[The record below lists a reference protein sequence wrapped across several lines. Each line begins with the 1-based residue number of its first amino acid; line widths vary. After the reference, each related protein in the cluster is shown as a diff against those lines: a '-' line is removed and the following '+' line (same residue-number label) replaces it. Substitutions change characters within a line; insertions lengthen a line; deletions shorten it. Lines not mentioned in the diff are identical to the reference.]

1 MKMRKSKKL
10 LAIILAALMAVS
22 ATSVFAVSAAQD
34 DEEQIA
40 AVEQSQDV
48 GADDE
53 EDVTLAANEDVDFDG
68 AEQESDALAAM
79 DDQHKVAAEEDE
91 EVIAVDNPHE
101 EPAPVPGNVVN
112 LQKTSY
118 DTNGITLTWNAVPNA
133 TGYFVYYYNAD
144 GEEGGWHKAGTV
156 KGATTFRLNRLRNT
170 TQYHFQVSAFINY
183 NGKTYE
189 GNRTLKKTATQPGK
203 VGGLIRVRSSQIIE
217 LQWSQNT
224 KATGYRIYRSSP
236 ESGNKEVLYKTII
249 GKKNCKFVD
258 NNIKVG
264 NIYVYNVKTFR
275 ECNNGASYTSPS
287 TRLKCLSGLGAPAFQ
302 ISTSR
307 SRVDLVWNYNRYAT
321 RYDIYCYT
329 SANATSGT
337 KLGSTTSNRFTSPR
351 LQPGKKLWFRVYP
364 LYVTKQHSIT
374 GTAVNRTLTVNGT
387 IYGRSMGN
395 TYVEISID
403 RQHMWYYKNGKL
415 IVETDV
421 VTGNA
426 DGWHNTPKGFHSIYS
441 RARNTT
447 LSGPGYSS
455 FVEYWMAFCGGCGIH
470 DASWRSR
477 FGGSIYKGDGSHG
490 CVNTPIDKVR
500 IIYNNTTTGT
510 PVIIY

>member
-10 LAIILAALMAVS
+10 LAILLAAVMAVS
-22 ATSVFAVSAAQD
+22 AASVIGVSAAD
-34 DEEQIA
+34 TDEELVA
-40 AVEQSQDV
+40 A
-48 GADDE
+48 
-53 EDVTLAANEDVDFDG
+53 EDTEVMLAANEDGDFI
-68 AEQESDALAAM
+68 
-79 DDQHKVAAEEDE
+79 AAEEEADIIAANDEAHSAAAEPEE
-91 EVIAVDNPHE
+91 EVIADPEPTTE
-101 EPAPVPGNVVN
+101 EAVPVPGNVVN

-203 VGGLIRVRSSQIIE
+203 VAGLFRQRSSQIIE
-217 LQWSQNT
+217 LRWNKNT

-236 ESGNKEVLYKTII
+236 ESGNKEVLYKTIT
-249 GKKNCKFVD
+249 GKNNCKFTD
-258 NNIKVG
+258 TNIKVG

-275 ECNNGASYTSPS
+275 ECNNGAGYSSPAS
-287 TRLKCLSGLGAPAFQ
+287 RIKCLSGLGAPAFK

-307 SRVDLVWNYNRYAT
+307 SKVDLVWNYNKYAT
-321 RYDIYCYT
+321 HYDIYCYT
-329 SANATSGT
+329 SANAVSGT
-337 KLGSTTSNRFTSPR
+337 KLGRTTSNRFTSPR

-364 LYVTKQHSIT
+364 LYITKQHSIT
-374 GTAVNRTLTVNGT
+374 GTAVNKTLTVNGN
-387 IYGRSMGN
+387 IYGRAMGS
-395 TYVEISID
+395 TYVEVSID

-415 IVETDV
+415 LVETDV

-426 DGWHNTPKGFHSIYS
+426 DGWHNTPRGYFSMYQ

-447 LSGPGYSS
+447 LSGPGYAS
-455 FVEYWMAFCGGCGIH
+455 FVEYWMAFSGGCGIH

-490 CVNTPIDKVR
+490 CVNTPIDKVK
-500 IIYNNTTTGT
+500 IIYNNSDYGT
-510 PVIIY
+510 PVIVY